1 MLRLTSVIVTDD
13 SGFRNQLAALLRL
26 GGIPVRV
33 SDDRFPREGV
43 PPDVVVVDGR
53 NSPSAAMQTVERV
66 RVAAPAASIFFVAE
80 EAAPDL
86 ILHSMRGRAKR
97 STRRSVAW
105 PRVSRLRRA
114 NVRKQK
120 PWCSLVPR
128 AASARRRLR

>member
-33 SDDRFPREGV
+33 SDDRFSREGG

-86 ILHSMRGRAKR
+86 ILHR
-97 STRRSVAW
+97 SEEHTSELQ
-105 PRVSRLRRA
+105 S
-114 NVRKQK
+114 
-120 PWCSLVPR
+120 
-128 AASARRRLR
+128 